1 MMQKEKEE
9 EEKNLVPLSEKFTLE
24 CVKNSSVKISH
35 KWTMGDL
42 DTQTFYVRFDPT
54 DKYLA

>member
-1 MMQKEKEE
+1 MIQKENEE
-9 EEKNLVPLSEKFTLE
+9 EEMNLVSVSEKFTLE

-42 DTQTFYVRFDPT
+42 ETQTFYVRFDPS

>member
-1 MMQKEKEE
+1 MMQKENEE
-9 EEKNLVPLSEKFTLE
+9 EEKNLTPVSEKFVLE

-42 DTQTFYVRFDPT
+42 ET
-54 DKYLA
+54 